1 MEIKINLEEIL
12 GLKINPT
19 QYLLLY
25 LKYHNS
31 SILDH
36 TLVTALNIN
45 KNDLI
50 KLEGLGLIKITN
62 SSLLDFVL
70 REPAKNLFTESP
82 DHKLFYEFWGTY
94 PMKVPNGAGG
104 YRILR
109 AKDPNAQSA
118 EKIKEKYLRIIKKQ
132 GKHKQIMEG
141 LDGYLKENRS
151 KLQYLQGVEVFLNQ
165 ATWEKY
171 IGVRDVEMEGFSND
185 I

>member
-1 MEIKINLEEIL
+1 
-12 GLKINPT
+12 
-19 QYLLLY
+19 
-25 LKYHNS
+25 
-31 SILDH
+31 
-36 TLVTALNIN
+36 
-45 KNDLI
+45 
-50 KLEGLGLIKITN
+50 
-62 SSLLDFVL
+62 
-70 REPAKNLFTESP
+70 
-82 DHKLFYEFWGTY
+82 
-94 PMKVPNGAGG
+94 MKVPNGAGG

-109 AKDPNAQSA
+109 AKDPNSQSA